1 MKIKDQLLKDIDG
14 LGVDDILMVHNIVSS
29 IKKKKLTPELNEP
42 SIVYRQVRDI
52 LKKVDRPLADDVLI
66 NRADRI

>member
-14 LGVDDILMVHNIVSS
+14 LGVDDILMVHNIVRS

>member
-14 LGVDDILMVHNIVSS
+14 LGGDDILIVHNIVSF
-29 IKKKKLTPELNEP
+29 IKKKKLAPELNEP

-52 LKKVDRPLADDVLI
+52 LKKVDRPLAENVLI
-66 NRADRI
+66 NKADRI